1 MGPHAP
7 KDVHEISGYFGLSLG
22 SDKTLGNRWATQGQY
37 FRLFLGFM
45 VTIFWATW
53 LLHADTTLAIWE
65 LGYTGTVTVLRAI
78 TGLHADNTLGYL
90 GLHRTVTWD
99 IWILY
104 YSIIQI

>member
-53 LLHADTTLAIWE
+53 LLHADTTLGY
-65 LGYTGTVTVLRAI
+65 LGIRLHGDSYCTSGYYRTTCRQYF
-78 TGLHADNTLGYL
+78 GLSGATWDSNLGYL
-90 GLHRTVTWD
+90 D
-99 IWILY
+99 IIL
-104 YSIIQI
+104 